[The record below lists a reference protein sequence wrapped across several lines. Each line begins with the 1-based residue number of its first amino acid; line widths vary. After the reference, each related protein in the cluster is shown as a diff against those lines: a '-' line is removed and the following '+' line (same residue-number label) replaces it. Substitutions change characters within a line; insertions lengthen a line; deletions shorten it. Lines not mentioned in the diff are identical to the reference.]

1 MFLFFFFF
9 YYKHWLLTQ
18 QLYTLLIRLIHIL
31 TLFIILCILIS
42 ILLKMQTVQH
52 NHLRYQQ
59 YACSFMLLKTSYI
72 KWGNC
77 KIKSVHSVWFAI
89 ALSSLVWGSEILG
102 CFQTK
107 PCMNRHYDSVSWEAR
122 KDPLC
127 AFEWRSTKPF
137 GTYIFLITLTNFR
150 KFLWTELSIWH
161 FQ

>member
-18 QLYTLLIRLIHIL
+18 QLYTLLTRLIHIL

-89 ALSSLVWGSEILG
+89 AFVVWFEVQKYWGVSKQNFAWIDIMIVFHEKQEKIHSALLSGGRQSHS
-102 CFQTK
+102 
-107 PCMNRHYDSVSWEAR
+107 
-122 KDPLC
+122 
-127 AFEWRSTKPF
+127 
-137 GTYIFLITLTNFR
+137 YIFLITLTNFR